1 MNALAR
7 ICDFVRGLSSWRR
20 IGFGFAAG
28 AVSALGFAP
37 LNLFPVL
44 LLGFAGL
51 LLLLDGANASP
62 RRLRA
67 AFFSGWSFGFGQF
80 LVGWHW
86 IGYAFLV
93 DSAAHLWQM
102 PFALVFLTAGLALYS
117 GMACVAA
124 MYLWRPGFTR
134 ILIFALFYAASE
146 WLRGHL
152 FTGFPWNLQAYGWGA
167 SLAVMQSASLFG
179 AYGLSFLT
187 ILLGAS
193 LADFPRRAPIALM
206 ALFVCLWGYGAWRL
220 NANPVQTVP
229 GVSVRLV
236 QPDIPQREKYQRPL
250 VARNWQRLIDLTR
263 APGAPSQEKP
273 THIIWPEAA
282 PSFILMRSPLARDQI
297 ALLTNGATLITGAE
311 RVGAEGGA
319 LAFFNSLYVFGH
331 GGRLDATYDKFH
343 LVPFGE
349 YVPFANLLGR
359 VGITK
364 LTNGPSGFSAGDGP
378 HVYAV
383 PGAPAMTPLIC
394 YEIIFPA
401 AVTDH
406 QSRPQWFVNVT
417 DDSWFGPWAG
427 PHQHLLIARM
437 RAIEDAIP
445 VARAANTGVSAMI
458 DATGRIT
465 ASLGLDQMGV
475 VDAPLPRALAPTPY
489 ARFGDWIFALML
501 MLSAGAAFL
510 RRTAQSL
517 G

>member
-1 MNALAR
+1 M
-7 ICDFVRGLSSWRR
+7 RGSPQFQRL
-20 IGFGFAAG
+20 IGKFSHHPLWSAA
-28 AVSALGFAP
+28 
-37 LNLFPVL
+37 
-44 LLGFAGL
+44 LLGAAAACGFRPLALWPLALMGVAGL
-51 LLLLDGANASP
+51 
-62 RRLRA
+62 
-67 AFFSGWSFGFGQF
+67 
-80 LVGWHW
+80 
-86 IGYAFLV
+86 
-93 DSAAHLWQM
+93 
-102 PFALVFLTAGLALYS
+102 FALVSRATTWRRAGLIGWLWGVTHFTVGNNWIATAFTYQAKMPMWLGWCAVVALSLYLAVFPALAAV
-117 GMACVAA
+117 GGWVFRREPVAMVPAFAAC
-124 MYLWRPGFTR
+124 WIT
-134 ILIFALFYAASE
+134 SE
-146 WLRGHL
+146 WARGWA

-167 SLAVMQSASLFG
+167 SLAIMQSASLFG

-193 LADFPRRAPIALM
+193 LADFPRRAPIAMLV
-206 ALFVCLWGYGAWRL
+206 LFACLWGYGAWRL
-220 NANPVQTVP
+220 NANPVQAVP
-229 GVSVRLV
+229 GVQVRLV
-236 QPDIPQREKYQRPL
+236 QPDIPQREKYLRPL
-250 VARNWQRLIDLTR
+250 VARNWQRLLDLTR
-263 APGAPSQEKP
+263 APGTAP

-282 PSFILMRSPLARDQI
+282 PSFILMRSAVALDQI

-311 RVGAEGGA
+311 RVGAEDGA

-331 GGRLDATYDKFH
+331 GGRLDAIYDKFH

-364 LTNGPSGFSAGDGP
+364 LTNGPSGFTSGDGP

-437 RAIEDAIP
+437 RAIEEAIP

-465 ASLGLDQMGV
+465 ASLGLNKMGV

-489 ARFGDWIFALML
+489 ARFGDWIFVLML
-501 MLSAGAAFL
+501 ALSAGAAFL
-510 RRTAQSL
+510 HRNAQSL